1 MDIRK
6 ELNLGFSDFKSII
19 ENNNYFVD
27 KSLLIKEVIKSE
39 KAVLLLPRPRRFGK
53 TLNLSMLQ
61 YFFEIDK
68 PENEKLFSH
77 LKIWN
82 TETDIKEKRGK
93 YPVISLSFKDAKDDN
108 WSDCLELIKDEIVEL
123 YTTHNYLLESDKLA
137 ENEKR
142 DFKSIIDKTALRT
155 TFQGSLKK
163 LSKYLYN
170 FYNQKVVILIDEYDS
185 PIQAGY
191 RKFYDKSI
199 SFMRSLLSGAF
210 KDNKYLY
217 KGVITGIL
225 RVSKE
230 SIFSGLNNMGVY
242 SILDDRF
249 SDCFGFTETEVK
261 QILLDFEV
269 TSDYGEIKK
278 WYDGYKIGDT
288 SDIYNPW
295 SILNYALEFNKGFQ
309 PFWVN
314 TSSDDLL
321 KEQLKGRNENYTREQ
336 LLKLIN
342 NETIE
347 KTIDQNFVFQDLET
361 DKELLWTL
369 LTFSGYL
376 TTESKRDVNNF
387 MLKIPNYEIKFVF
400 KNIILKWL
408 SVDIKIR
415 KTLLEDTTKYLITN
429 QIEKFEKGFKEII
442 SDTFSYFDT
451 KGEPENVYPVEFK
464 ELFNRV
470 NQSYVLGLL
479 AIIGDDYI
487 IKSNRE
493 SGEGRYDIILIPH
506 DKTQYGIVIEIKQIK
521 KRAKEKEVSFS
532 KRIDDK
538 ICEALYQIESNRY
551 YNELIINGITNIIK
565 LPIVFAGK
573 VPHISTAKK

>member
-163 LSKYLYN
+163 LSKYLCN

-451 KGEPENVYPVEFK
+451 KGEPENVY
-464 ELFNRV
+464 
-470 NQSYVLGLL
+470 QSYVLGLL

-573 VPHISTAKK
+573 VPHISTAKKYGK